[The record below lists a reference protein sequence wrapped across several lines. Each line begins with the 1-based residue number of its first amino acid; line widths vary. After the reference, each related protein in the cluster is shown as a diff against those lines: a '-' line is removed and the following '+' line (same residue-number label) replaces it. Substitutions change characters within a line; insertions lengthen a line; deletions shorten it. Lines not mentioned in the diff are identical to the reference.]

1 MAQLCPVRPF
11 WLPVVVAVLALIAS
25 CVMPGDA
32 APVVKIGLIAPFE
45 GLGRPL
51 GYALLPEVKA
61 AIANAN
67 ASAALGR
74 YRVALVALNDD
85 LDPPTAVRQAQALAQ
100 DGDVVAVLGPFDQ
113 ATAAAAA
120 PVLQAAG
127 IPTLVGAPLA
137 QELAG
142 VRSLCPSA
150 DEIAQVLMAAA
161 GQPAASEQSP
171 ALVHFPGDA
180 ASAADALLRRRE
192 AGWRG
197 VMLVGPDAVRP
208 WYIQR
213 AGPAAEGTKA
223 VVCDVAGAAAAD
235 EVLPAVALARA
246 GAVMLLDVLS
256 EAAAEGR
263 LSRSGVHA
271 ALASYGPQKGL
282 APGVRWYQ
290 VMAGQWRALD
300 DD

>member
-1 MAQLCPVRPF
+1 MAQLCPAQPF
-11 WLPVVVAVLALIAS
+11 WLPVVVAVLALTAS
-25 CVMPGDA
+25 CAMPGDA

-51 GYALLPEVKA
+51 GYGLLAEVKA
-61 AIANAN
+61 AITNAN

-120 PVLQAAG
+120 PILQAAG

-150 DEIAQVLMAAA
+150 AEIAQVLTVAA
-161 GQPAASEQSP
+161 GQSP

-213 AGPAAEGTKA
+213 AGPAAEGTRA

-235 EVLPAVALARA
+235 EVLPVVALARA
-246 GAVMLLDVLS
+246 GAVRLLDVLS

-263 LSRSGVHA
+263 LSRASVHA
-271 ALASYGPQKGL
+271 ALASYGPHKGL

-290 VMAGQWRALD
+290 V
-300 DD
+300 